1 VGFKNKL
8 RFKVSAIAPSHIGKI
23 MQPENLARLQIDS
36 SELVIEALIDDRP
49 IVYLSLHKE
58 HFPLNTSFSYHVAKT
73 SLYALPQDFYS
84 LIDTINYARTLHSTA
99 KLVSRH
105 SLEEIQTLLI
115 LIDLGCH
122 TMISDAEERV
132 TVVEVPDSGLLI
144 RRPRSAQ
151 KVSPL
156 SSHGE
161 ALLRDW
167 LQIDNDTAMGVD
179 DLISLIAQ
187 AKNLVAERT
196 ADKSQQLIN
205 WVMSQ
210 DNAELI
216 FLNRLSNR
224 QSYMQ
229 LTKTLNRNKIQTIFD
244 ITGDPYIEALSSLFG
259 FIDTAT
265 VGSIRIYKRL
275 NTL

>member
-1 VGFKNKL
+1 MALKNKL
-8 RFKVSAIAPSHIGKI
+8 RFKVSDIAPSHIGQI
-23 MQPENLARLQIDS
+23 MQPKNLARLQIDNA
-36 SELVIEALIDDRP
+36 ELVIEALIDDRP

-58 HFPLNTSFSYHVAKT
+58 HFPLNESFSYHVAKT
-73 SLYALPQDFYS
+73 SLYALPQDFYH

-105 SLEEIQTLLI
+105 SLEELQTLLI

-122 TMISDAEERV
+122 TTMRDAEERI

-144 RRPRSAQ
+144 RRPRSGHQ
-151 KVSPL
+151 DSPL

-167 LQIDNDTAMGVD
+167 LQIDSNTATGVD
-179 DLISLIAQ
+179 ELISLITK
-187 AKNLVAERT
+187 AKNLVTKKT
-196 ADKSQQLIN
+196 ADKSQPLIN

-210 DNAELI
+210 ENAELL
-216 FLNRLSNR
+216 FLNRLTNR
-224 QSYMQ
+224 QSYIQ
-229 LTKTLNRNKIQTIFD
+229 LTKTLNRNKIRTIFD
-244 ITGDPYIEALSSLFG
+244 ITEDPYIEALSSLFG

-265 VGSIRIYKRL
+265 SGSIRIYKRL
-275 NTL
+275 NT